1 MEPSS
6 REINVHTNPL
16 KVIIF
21 SIFVMNLIGYVQNM
35 RSNKMLSL
43 QVLSFWLC
51 TIFMAAG
58 SFSDESDMYFLMLE
72 EETKED
78 FSSPYAMN
86 ESDDTV
92 DTDPDTWRP
101 KDFYSGPIFYKFN
114 NVHSSIFVK
123 VSKGVSLIKTIDS
136 SILTNAP

>member
-1 MEPSS
+1 M
-6 REINVHTNPL
+6 HANPL

-21 SIFVMNLIGYVQNM
+21 SIFVMNLIGYLQNM

-58 SFSDESDMYFLMLE
+58 SFSDESDMYFLVLE
-72 EETKED
+72 EETEED
-78 FSSPYAMN
+78 FSSPYAIN
-86 ESDDTV
+86 ESDHAV

-101 KDFYSGPIFYKFN
+101 KDFYSGPIFHKFTN
-114 NVHSSIFVK
+114 AHGSIFVK
-123 VSKGVSLIKTIDS
+123 VSKGFFLIKTIDS